1 MIVINPYSLYASIF
15 QTAVQSSELN
25 APTIEKGE
33 IYVCA
38 KFGNEWQGMKIIK
51 Q

>member
-1 MIVINPYSLYASIF
+1 MENKHSQSIPMD
-15 QTAVQSSELN
+15 VLSD
-25 APTIEKGE
+25 E